1 MLIGEPPPSQADLH
15 FRVLGIP
22 VRVHPWFWIVS
33 LMLGISGSG
42 PADPLQTILWVLIVF
57 VSVLIHELGHA
68 TLQRRFG
75 GRPHIV
81 LYSFGGLAVS
91 DSRDRS
97 PWEQILILLGGPGAG
112 FAFAA
117 LILAAIRLS
126 GRSIE
131 FGAFQGFVGWII
143 PAWDPFPSPVVNEA
157 IFDLLYVNIFWG
169 LVNLLPI
176 YPLDG
181 GQITRELFTLKNP
194 HQGIVTSLWIS
205 IIAAAAMAVY
215 GVTRNSIFVAF
226 MFGYLA
232 YASYQTLQAYQSHW
246 R

>member
-15 FRVLGIP
+15 FRVFGIP

-33 LMLGISGSG
+33 LMLGIGGSG
-42 PADPLQTILWVLIVF
+42 PADPLQTVLWVLIVF

-91 DSRDRS
+91 DNRGHS
-97 PWEQILILLGGPGAG
+97 PWEQILVLLGGPGAG

-117 LILAAIRLS
+117 VILAAIRLS

-143 PAWDPFPSPVVNEA
+143 PAWDPFASPVVNEV

-205 IIAAAAMAVY
+205 IFAAAAMTVY
-215 GVTRNSIFVAF
+215 GVTRNSLFVAF